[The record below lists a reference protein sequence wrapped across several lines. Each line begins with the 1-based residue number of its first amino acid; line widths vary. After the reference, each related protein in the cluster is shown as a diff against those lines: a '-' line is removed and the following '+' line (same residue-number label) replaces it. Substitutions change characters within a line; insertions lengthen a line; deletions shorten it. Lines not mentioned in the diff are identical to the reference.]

1 MLEIIAK
8 KNQKCKNRK
17 KLENSAHIFEKT
29 LFFYIKIN
37 KVTICGENRSAHFK
51 KFIEKLVINTNIKYY
66 LFKILNAFLN

>member
-37 KVTICGENRSAHFK
+37 KVTICGENRSVHFK
-51 KFIEKLVINTNIKYY
+51 NLLKNWL
-66 LFKILNAFLN
+66 

>member
-51 KFIEKLVINTNIKYY
+51 NLLKNWL
-66 LFKILNAFLN
+66 

>member
-17 KLENSAHIFEKT
+17 KLENSARVFEKT

-37 KVTICGENRSAHFK
+37 KVTICGKNRSA
-51 KFIEKLVINTNIKYY
+51 IL
-66 LFKILNAFLN
+66 KIY